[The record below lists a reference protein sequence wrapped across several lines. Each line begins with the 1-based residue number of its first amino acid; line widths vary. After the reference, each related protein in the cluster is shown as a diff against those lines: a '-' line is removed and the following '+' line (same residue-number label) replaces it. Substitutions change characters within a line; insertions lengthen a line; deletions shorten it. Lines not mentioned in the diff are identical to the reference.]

1 MTANAPVLRPDPEY
15 LKAFATIMSRIENA
29 LGAKRPAKPVIA
41 CVAGGAA
48 LHFYTGARY
57 SNDID
62 AKIMARVLLDSQDL
76 QVAYRGEDGHA
87 RLLYFDTQYND
98 SFALLHQDAYD
109 DAFPISLKGVDARRL
124 VIKLL
129 TPHDL
134 AVSKLSRFSEQDQLD
149 IRTLA
154 RERLIDSAKL
164 RSRAVAA
171 LPDYVGNLD
180 RIKTS
185 IDIACRVVEAAA
197 GGKPASTRQPRARSA
212 KR

>member
-1 MTANAPVLRPDPEY
+1 MTAKPPEFRPDPEY
-15 LKAFATIMSRIENA
+15 LKAFATIMSRIEKA
-29 LGAKRPAKPVIA
+29 LGAKPPVKPVVA

-48 LHFYTGARY
+48 LHFYTGARF

-62 AKIMARVLLDSQDL
+62 ARIMARVLLDAQDL

-109 DAFPISLKGVDARRL
+109 DAIPLALGGVDARRL
-124 VIKLL
+124 AVKLL
-129 TPHDL
+129 APLDL
-134 AVSKLSRFSEQDQLD
+134 AVSKLSRFNEQDQLD
-149 IRTLA
+149 IAALA
-154 RERLIDSAKL
+154 REGLIQATKL
-164 RSRAVAA
+164 RSRAMEA

-185 IDIACRVVEAAA
+185 IDIACKLVREAAP
-197 GGKPASTRQPRARSA
+197 G
-212 KR
+212 

>member
-1 MTANAPVLRPDPEY
+1 MTAKPPEFRPDPQY
-15 LKAFATIMSRIENA
+15 LKAFATIMSRIEKA
-29 LGAKRPAKPVIA
+29 LGAKPPVKPVVA

-48 LHFYTGARY
+48 LHFYTGARF

-62 AKIMARVLLDSQDL
+62 ARIMARVLLDAQDL

-109 DAFPISLKGVDARRL
+109 DAIPLALGGVDARRL
-124 VIKLL
+124 AVKLL
-129 TPHDL
+129 APLDL

-149 IRTLA
+149 IAALA
-154 RERLIDSAKL
+154 REGLIQATKL
-164 RSRAVAA
+164 RSRAMEA

-185 IDIACRVVEAAA
+185 IDIACKLVKEAAP
-197 GGKPASTRQPRARSA
+197 G
-212 KR
+212 

>member
-1 MTANAPVLRPDPEY
+1 MTAKPPEFRPDPEY
-15 LKAFATIMSRIENA
+15 LKAFATIMSRIEKA
-29 LGAKRPAKPVIA
+29 LGAKPPVKPVVA

-48 LHFYTGARY
+48 LHFYTGARF

-62 AKIMARVLLDSQDL
+62 ARIMARVLLDAQDL

-109 DAFPISLKGVDARRL
+109 DAIPLALGGVDARRL
-124 VIKLL
+124 AVKLL
-129 TPHDL
+129 APLDL

-149 IRTLA
+149 IAALA
-154 RERLIDSAKL
+154 REGLIQATKL
-164 RSRAVAA
+164 RSRAMEA

-185 IDIACRVVEAAA
+185 IDIACKLVKEAAP
-197 GGKPASTRQPRARSA
+197 G
-212 KR
+212 

>member
-1 MTANAPVLRPDPEY
+1 MTVTPPELRPDAEY
-15 LKAFATIMSRIENA
+15 LKAFATIMSRIETA
-29 LGAKRPAKPVIA
+29 LGAKRPAKPVVA

-48 LHFYTGARY
+48 LHFYTGARF

-62 AKIMARVLLDSQDL
+62 ARIMARVLLDAQDL

-109 DAFPISLKGVDARRL
+109 DAIPLALGGVDARRL
-124 VIKLL
+124 AVKLL
-129 TPHDL
+129 APLDL

-149 IRTLA
+149 IAALA
-154 RERLIDSAKL
+154 REGLIQATKL
-164 RSRAVAA
+164 RSRAMKA

-185 IDIACRVVEAAA
+185 IDIACKLVKEAAP
-197 GGKPASTRQPRARSA
+197 G
-212 KR
+212 